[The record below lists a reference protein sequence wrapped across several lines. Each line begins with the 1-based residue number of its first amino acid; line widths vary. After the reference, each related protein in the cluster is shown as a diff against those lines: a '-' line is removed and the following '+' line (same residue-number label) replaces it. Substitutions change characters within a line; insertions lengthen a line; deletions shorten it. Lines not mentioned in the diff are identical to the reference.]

1 MKYTGKQIVN
11 FTLLKL
17 GLLLAITGV
26 AHADRTTR
34 YTYNAMGQV
43 ETIDG
48 PRIDVSDITTYG
60 YNTQGNRISITNVL
74 SQVTQITAH
83 DAAGRPLTIV
93 NPNGLTT
100 TLSYDLR
107 GRMTQ
112 QSLSDGSTTRTT
124 LYNFDPVGNLTRVTQ
139 PDGSFISYDYDPA
152 HRLIGMEDNQ
162 GNRIDYTLDAM
173 GNHLSEQVSDP
184 NGTLTRN
191 QQRVY
196 DELGQVQQLIDS
208 QNNNTAYSYDANGNL
223 TQTTDAKLNPTAQT
237 YDALDRLKQQTDAL
251 TGTTQYT
258 YDAQD
263 NLASVTDPNGLTT
276 TYNYDGL
283 GNLIS
288 QTSPDTGTTT
298 YTYDEAGNRLT
309 QTDARGI
316 TINYSYDALNR
327 LTHISYP
334 DTSLNVTYTYDQGTH
349 GIGKLTSIIDTNGTT
364 TYTYNAYGDLI
375 TQTRTSSDSIVTTFN
390 YDYDTYGRLASLTYP
405 SGNSVNYTYDA
416 QGQLSGLSYEWS
428 DGATQSL
435 IGNLQTLPFGP
446 VKAFDYGNGLSLTRS
461 FDQDYRLVG
470 QTISGILQSSYQ
482 HDPVGNITDWQD
494 LLSTGQDQL
503 FDYDALYRLTN
514 ASGAYGDFTYT
525 YDATGNRLS
534 LTLDGST
541 ETYSYLPS
549 SHRLQQILGS
559 VTDDRTYDTAGNT
572 LQSLIGSYTYD
583 DTNRMVSFSKT
594 GTTATYAYNG
604 KGERISKNVEGT
616 ITRFRYGPA
625 GQLLG
630 EYNQNGQMI
639 REYVTLGEQPIAVI
653 REQQGAAVTLLQNV
667 NLNHIAQTVDLG
679 QHATA
684 PVIFT
689 SPLTYNGGHGA
700 VVGLDNITTTQA
712 SVQVKEWD
720 YLDGGHAWEDLSL
733 LAVPPGRYP
742 QADGSIWEV
751 GRFTLSGTRQWHT
764 ISFNEAFEGEPYLF
778 LTQQSQ
784 NAPEA
789 TSIRARNID
798 TTGFQ
803 AYIQEQESLNDGHV
817 EETVGYLAIY
827 SPNQGGTAD
836 LFGASINYQLS
847 QLSLN
852 HTWTAQGDQELKIQ
866 EEASRDSELGHT
878 TETLDI
884 LQIEGHLF
892 AQDVTTN
899 GGDTMALRRR
909 GPTSTSLLS
918 GNPTDQG
925 IVYLHT
931 DHLGAVV
938 KATDSDQTLVWDAE
952 RKPFGERLV
961 TTAQIE
967 MPLGFPGQYFDEE
980 TGNYYNYFRDYDPTT
995 GRYLQSD
1002 PIGLEGGL
1010 NTFAYVG
1017 GNPIL
1022 YSDPSGLKTY
1032 QCRKPLDAM
1041 GGTGTR
1047 SGPDMWGNP
1056 FYHQYSCI
1064 PGSNGKMTCGG
1075 QDRTGSATGSPG
1087 KPSNDS
1093 YNATQCD
1100 LVQNDNQCFED
1111 CMIDEWA
1118 KPRPWYGIP
1127 FGTDCQE
1134 YDDRIHRKCRKKCGL

>member
-1 MKYTGKQIVN
+1 M
-11 FTLLKL
+11 
-17 GLLLAITGV
+17 AITGV

-34 YTYNAMGQV
+34 YTYSAMGQV

-48 PRIDVSDITTYG
+48 PRLDVSDITTYG
-60 YNTQGNRISITNVL
+60 YDTQGNRISITNAL

-83 DAAGRPLTIV
+83 DAAGRPLAIV

-100 TLSYDLR
+100 TLSYGLR

-124 LYNFDPVGNLTRVTQ
+124 LHNYDPVGNLTRVTQ
-139 PDGSFISYDYDPA
+139 PDGRFISYDYDPA

-184 NGTLTRN
+184 NGTLTHS
-191 QQRVY
+191 QQRAY
-196 DELGQVQQLIDS
+196 DELGQVRQLIDS
-208 QNNNTAYSYDANGNL
+208 HNNNTAYSYDANGNL

-237 YDALDRLKQQTDAL
+237 YDTLDRLKQQTDAL
-251 TGTTQYT
+251 DGTTQYT

-263 NLASVTDPNGLTT
+263 NLTSVTDPNGLTT
-276 TYNYDGL
+276 TYDYDGL

-316 TINYSYDALNR
+316 TVNYSYDALNR

-334 DTSLNVTYTYDQGTH
+334 DASLNVTYNYDQGTD
-349 GIGKLTSIIDTNGTT
+349 GIGKLTSIVDTNGTT
-364 TYTYNAYGDLI
+364 TYTYNTYGDLI
-375 TQTRTSSDSIVTTFN
+375 TQTRTSSDSIVTTFS

-416 QGQLSGLSYEWS
+416 HGELNSLTYEWS
-428 DGATQSL
+428 DSTTQSL
-435 IGNLQTLPFGP
+435 ITNLQTLPFGP
-446 VKAFDYGNGLSLTRS
+446 IKAFDYGNGLSLTRN
-461 FDQDYRLVG
+461 FDQDYQLIS
-470 QTISGILQSSYQ
+470 QTIPGILQSSYQ
-482 HDPVGNITDWQD
+482 HDPVGNVTDWQD

-503 FDYDALYRLTN
+503 FDYDALYRLTSAN
-514 ASGAYGDFTYT
+514 GAYGDITYT

-541 ETYSYLPS
+541 ETYSYVPS

-559 VTDDRTYDTAGNT
+559 VTDSRSYDAAGNT
-572 LQSLIGSYTYD
+572 IQSLIGSYTYD
-583 DTNRMVSFSKT
+583 DTNRMVGFTKT
-594 GTTATYAYNG
+594 GSAATYAYNG
-604 KGERISKNVEGT
+604 KGERISKNVDGT

-630 EYNQNGQMI
+630 EYDQNGQAI
-639 REYVTLGEQPIAVI
+639 REYVTLEGQPIALI
-653 REQQGAAVTLLQNV
+653 REQQGTAATLLQNV

-700 VVGLDNITTTQA
+700 VVGLDNITPNQA

-733 LAVPPGRYP
+733 LALPPGRYP

-803 AYIQEQESLNDGHV
+803 AYLQEQESLNDGRV

-827 SPNQGGTAD
+827 SPSQGGTAN
-836 LFGASINYQLS
+836 LYGANFNYQLS

-852 HTWTAQGDQELKIQ
+852 HTWTVQGDQELKIQ

-938 KATDSDQTLVWDAE
+938 KATDGTQALVWDAE
-952 RKPFGERLV
+952 RKPFGERSV
-961 TTAQIE
+961 TTVQIE

-980 TGNYYNYFRDYDPTT
+980 TGNYYNYFRDYDPAT

-1002 PIGLEGGL
+1002 PIGLDGGI
-1010 NTFAYVG
+1010 NTYAYVS
-1017 GNPIL
+1017 GNPL
-1022 YSDPSGLKTY
+1022 LRTDPLGLAELCNSGF
-1032 QCRKPLDAM
+1032 
-1041 GGTGTR
+1041 
-1047 SGPDMWGNP
+1047 P
-1056 FYHQYSCI
+1056 FSVGI
-1064 PGSNGKMTCGG
+1064 PHTFICANGKCGG
-1075 QDRTGSATGSPG
+1075 KHAGGGRPAIASWNSEIRDDSAD
-1087 KPSNDS
+1087 KPNAYCSEVPEQNCDTKSFNDCIAW
-1093 YNATQCD
+1093 N
-1100 LVQNDNQCFED
+1100 LR
-1111 CMIDEWA
+1111 
-1118 KPRPWYGIP
+1118 PRPLFSQGYYYRGANCGQWA
-1127 FGTDCQE
+1127 TDTILE
-1134 YDDRIHRKCRKKCGL
+1134 CRKKCKKKNP

>member
-1 MKYTGKQIVN
+1 MKYTGKQTAI

-60 YNTQGNRISITNVL
+60 YDANGNHTSTTNAL
-74 SQVTQITAH
+74 NQATQVTER
-83 DAAGRPLTIV
+83 DGVGRPLTVID
-93 NPNGLTT
+93 PNGLTT
-100 TLSYDLR
+100 TLRYDPR
-107 GRMTQ
+107 GRLTQ
-112 QSLSDGSTTRTT
+112 QSFSDATTTRTT
-124 LYNFDPVGNLTRVTQ
+124 VYDYDPVGNLTRVTQ

-173 GNHLSEQVSDP
+173 GNRLSEQVSDP
-184 NGTLTRN
+184 NGTLTRS

-208 QNNNTAYSYDANGNL
+208 HNNNTAYSYDANGNL
-223 TQTTDAKLNPTAQT
+223 TQTTDAKLNPTAQA

-251 TGTTQYT
+251 DGATQYS

-263 NLASVTDPNGLTT
+263 NLTSVTDPNGLTT
-276 TYNYDGL
+276 TYIYDGL

-298 YTYDEAGNRLT
+298 YTYDEAGNRLS

-316 TINYSYDALNR
+316 IVSYSYDALNR
-327 LTHISYP
+327 LTHVSYP

-349 GIGKLTSIIDTNGTT
+349 GIGKLTSIIDTHGTT
-364 TYTYNAYGDLI
+364 SYTYNAYGDLI
-375 TQTRTSSDSIVTTFN
+375 TQTRTSSDSIVTTFH
-390 YDYDTYGRLASLTYP
+390 YAYDTYGRLASLTYP
-405 SGNSVNYTYDA
+405 SGNRVNYTYDA
-416 QGQLSGLSYEWS
+416 QGQLTGLSYEWS
-428 DGATQSL
+428 DGTTQTL
-435 IGNLQTLPFGP
+435 IDNLQTLPFGP
-446 VKAFDYGNGLSLTRS
+446 VKAYDYGNGLSLTRS
-461 FDQDYRLVG
+461 FDQDYRLIG
-470 QTISGILQSSYQ
+470 QTIAGILQSSYQ

-541 ETYSYLPS
+541 ETYSYVPS

-559 VTDDRTYDTAGNT
+559 VTDSRSYDAAGNT
-572 LQSLIGSYTYD
+572 IQSLIGSYTYD
-583 DTNRMVSFSKT
+583 DTNRMVGFTKT

-604 KGERISKNVEGT
+604 KGERIQKNVDGT
-616 ITRFRYGPA
+616 ITQFRYGPA

-630 EYNQNGQMI
+630 EYDQNGQVI
-639 REYVTLGEQPIAVI
+639 REYVTLEGQPITLI

-689 SPLTYNGGHGA
+689 SPLTYNGGHSA
-700 VVGLDNITTTQA
+700 VVGLDNITPTQA

-733 LAVPPGRYP
+733 LALPPGRYS

-789 TSIRARNID
+789 TTIRARNID
-798 TTGFQ
+798 TAGFQ
-803 AYIQEQESLNDGHV
+803 AYLQEQESLNDGHV
-817 EETVGYLAIY
+817 DETVGYLAIY
-827 SPNQGGTAD
+827 SPSQGG
-836 LFGASINYQLS
+836 
-847 QLSLN
+847 
-852 HTWTAQGDQELKIQ
+852 
-866 EEASRDSELGHT
+866 
-878 TETLDI
+878 
-884 LQIEGHLF
+884 
-892 AQDVTTN
+892 
-899 GGDTMALRRR
+899 
-909 GPTSTSLLS
+909 
-918 GNPTDQG
+918 
-925 IVYLHT
+925 
-931 DHLGAVV
+931 
-938 KATDSDQTLVWDAE
+938 
-952 RKPFGERLV
+952 
-961 TTAQIE
+961 
-967 MPLGFPGQYFDEE
+967 
-980 TGNYYNYFRDYDPTT
+980 
-995 GRYLQSD
+995 
-1002 PIGLEGGL
+1002 
-1010 NTFAYVG
+1010 
-1017 GNPIL
+1017 
-1022 YSDPSGLKTY
+1022 
-1032 QCRKPLDAM
+1032 
-1041 GGTGTR
+1041 
-1047 SGPDMWGNP
+1047 
-1056 FYHQYSCI
+1056 
-1064 PGSNGKMTCGG
+1064 
-1075 QDRTGSATGSPG
+1075 
-1087 KPSNDS
+1087 
-1093 YNATQCD
+1093 
-1100 LVQNDNQCFED
+1100 
-1111 CMIDEWA
+1111 
-1118 KPRPWYGIP
+1118 
-1127 FGTDCQE
+1127 
-1134 YDDRIHRKCRKKCGL
+1134 